1 MQQYCFYTEQY
12 KHISEEEQQ
21 QGDTVALNMDSV
33 SFSACVLMTPCSC
46 PKTWLSAPCPEWCFT
61 DCLSLNLPLHPC
73 IPLLAYSHLSPPAT
87 VWISWGCKQTGA
99 TLLPVSLMGRPRLQ
113 GRTTSFL
120 KWWLWETRLL
130 ATASGN
136 GGGVFWLPI
145 SHSLRSQCLSAS
157 LMAVPLHCT
166 SSALLVWMQQHLLS
180 QYGRYCPKV
189 KYESI
194 VCFCWHSTETL
205 PYPRTTSVYWQKPA
219 I

>member
-73 IPLLAYSHLSPPAT
+73 SPLLAYSHLSPPAT

-99 TLLPVSLMGRPRLQ
+99 TLLPVSLMGRPRMQ

-120 KWWLWETRLL
+120 KWWLWETRLGY
-130 ATASGN
+130 S
-136 GGGVFWLPI
+136 FWKWWWCFLTSHQSLITLP
-145 SHSLRSQCLSAS
+145 
-157 LMAVPLHCT
+157 VPVMFSDGCTFTLH
-166 SSALLVWMQQHLLS
+166 QQHTSGVDAATFAVTIWQIL
-180 QYGRYCPKV
+180 PKS
-189 KYESI
+189 KRNT
-194 VCFCWHSTETL
+194 CL
-205 PYPRTTSVYWQKPA
+205 
-219 I
+219 